1 MVSQS
6 GKNVR
11 SAIRQLCRCCDNAII
26 SGPRLSTGIAVLNRF
41 NSAPT
46 IHLPLVVL
54 KLAIIVLAVTNY
66 SKTFKNNGIDT
77 ENGKEKKNSKE

>member
-1 MVSQS
+1 M
-6 GKNVR
+6 
-11 SAIRQLCRCCDNAII
+11 
-26 SGPRLSTGIAVLNRF
+26 LNRF
-41 NSAPT
+41 NGAPT

-66 SKTFKNNGIDT
+66 SKTFKINGIDT